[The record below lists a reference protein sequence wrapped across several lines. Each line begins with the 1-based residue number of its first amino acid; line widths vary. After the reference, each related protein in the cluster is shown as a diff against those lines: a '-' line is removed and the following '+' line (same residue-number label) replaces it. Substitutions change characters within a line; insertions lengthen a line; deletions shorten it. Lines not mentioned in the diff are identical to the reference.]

1 MSNEQNEK
9 KPIPKGDGASI
20 IVGLIAV
27 VLAVLVSLTI
37 LFFGAVGQ
45 FERHK
50 KMLAYHKDIPAQTQM
65 AADNGAAAAFDEN
78 IA

>member
-1 MSNEQNEK
+1 MSNQQPEQ
-9 KPIPKGDGASI
+9 KPIPKGDGVSL
-20 IVGLIAV
+20 IVGLVAV
-27 VLAVLVSLTI
+27 VLAITVALVI
-37 LFFGAVGQ
+37 LVFGAVGQ

>member
-1 MSNEQNEK
+1 MSNQQTEQ
-9 KPIPKGDGASI
+9 KPIPKGDGVSI
-20 IVGLIAV
+20 IVGLVAV
-27 VLAVLVSLTI
+27 VLAIMVALTI
-37 LFFGAVGQ
+37 LVFGVVGQ

-65 AADNGAAAAFDEN
+65 AADNGAAAVYDEN